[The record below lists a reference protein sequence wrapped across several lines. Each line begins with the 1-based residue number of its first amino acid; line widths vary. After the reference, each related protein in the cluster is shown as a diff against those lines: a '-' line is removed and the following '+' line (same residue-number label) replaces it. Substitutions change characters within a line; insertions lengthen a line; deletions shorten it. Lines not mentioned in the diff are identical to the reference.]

1 MNPTV
6 VLIRPFF
13 IYPSFYFKMKI
24 KHTLSLLL
32 FTLLFAHY
40 APAQTQ
46 QPGDKIVGTY
56 YVKDD
61 QSSEEAK
68 IKIYRTA
75 SGNYAGKTVWV
86 KNPNFKDGTPKRDI
100 KNPDPSKRN
109 TPADQIPMLFHFKY
123 DAKKKEW
130 VDGEIYD
137 PVHGKYYKCKMW
149 FSDDKTLQLR
159 GYIGI
164 PALGRTMT
172 WKKL

>member
-1 MNPTV
+1 MV
-6 VLIRPFF
+6 VLSTAVFYLLFF
-13 IYPSFYFKMKI
+13 KKMKQI
-24 KHTLSLLL
+24 LSLLL
-32 FTLLFAHY
+32 CTLFFSYCTPTH
-40 APAQTQ
+40 AQQ
-46 QPGDKIVGTY
+46 QPGDKIIGTY

-68 IKIYRTA
+68 IRIYRTK

-100 KNPDPSKRN
+100 KNPDPNKRN

-123 DAKKKEW
+123 DASKKEW

-159 GYIGI
+159 GYIGV
-164 PALGRTMT
+164 PTFGRTMT

>member
-1 MNPTV
+1 
-6 VLIRPFF
+6 
-13 IYPSFYFKMKI
+13 MKI
-24 KHTLSLLL
+24 QRTLFLLL
-32 FTLLFAHY
+32 FTLLFA
-40 APAQTQ
+40 APIKAQEA
-46 QPGDKIVGTY
+46 GDKIVGTY

-61 QSSEEAK
+61 QSPEEAK
-68 IKIYRTA
+68 IKIYRTK

-100 KNPDPSKRN
+100 KNPDPAKRD
-109 TPADQIPMLFHFKY
+109 TPADQIQMLFHFKY

-159 GYIGI
+159 GYIGV
-164 PALGRTMT
+164 PAFGRTMT

>member
-1 MNPTV
+1 MDYPYVVFATRKQLTITTMN
-6 VLIRPFF
+6 I
-13 IYPSFYFKMKI
+13 FKRTI
-24 KHTLSLLL
+24 VFTIFLLAATE
-32 FTLLFAHY
+32 FSVAQN
-40 APAQTQ
+40 PA
-46 QPGDKIVGTY
+46 DRILGTY
-56 YVKDD
+56 YVIEP
-61 QSSEEAK
+61 SSKEESK
-68 IKIYRTA
+68 VQIYKTDK
-75 SGNYAGKTVWV
+75 GTYFGKVIWM
-86 KNPNFKDGTPKRDI
+86 KNPNMPDGTPKRDI
-100 KNPDPSKRN
+100 KNPDPAKRN

-130 VDGEIYD
+130 IDGEIYD

>member
-1 MNPTV
+1 
-6 VLIRPFF
+6 
-13 IYPSFYFKMKI
+13 MKI
-24 KHTLSLLL
+24 QHTLFLLL

-40 APAQTQ
+40 TPTQAQQ
-46 QPGDKIVGTY
+46 AGDKIVGTY

-61 QSSEEAK
+61 QSPEEAK
-68 IKIYRTA
+68 IRIYRTT
-75 SGNYAGKTVWV
+75 SGTYAGKTVWV

-109 TPADQIPMLFHFKY
+109 TPADQIQMLFHFKY
-123 DAKKKEW
+123 DAKKNEW

-159 GYIGI
+159 GYIGV
-164 PALGRTMT
+164 PAFGRTMT